1 VPPTESIRPLQDVW
15 LRPRRVF
22 RELSAQPLGI
32 VDYLLGASQ
41 GVATWLA
48 LARAQ
53 DLGATKSPEEIVVG
67 GLIFGPPLGIAT
79 LFVLASIYARL
90 GKRSDAP
97 PTVAQ
102 MFHVLAYGG
111 VPLAVSLG
119 IWLLTALLVGGEAF
133 VAVPRPDT
141 EAFAAFLLEAQI
153 IAQALLFFWS
163 VLLQTMGLSELQG
176 LTMGRAFW
184 IWLLGQFL
192 GVLAMT
198 LVAFLMLALGLKFT
212 AA

>member
-1 VPPTESIRPLQDVW
+1 VPPTDSVRPLQDVW

-22 RELSAQPLGI
+22 RELSAQPLGLL
-32 VDYLLGASQ
+32 DYLLAAAQ

-53 DLGATKSPEEIVVG
+53 DLGASKSAEDIVIG
-67 GLIFGPPLGIAT
+67 GLVFGPPLGVAS
-79 LFVLASIYARL
+79 LFVLAAIYARL
-90 GKRSDAP
+90 GKRDAASP
-97 PTVAQ
+97 SVVQ

-119 IWLLTALLVGGEAF
+119 IWLLTALVVGAQAF
-133 VAVPRPDT
+133 VSVPRPDT

-163 VLLQTMGLSELQG
+163 VLLQAMGLSELQG
-176 LTMGRAFW
+176 LRMGRAFW

-192 GVLAMT
+192 GALAMT
-198 LVAFLMLALGLKFT
+198 LVAVLLLASGLKFT

>member
-1 VPPTESIRPLQDVW
+1 MPTTESVRPLQDVW

-22 RELSAQPLGI
+22 RELSPQPLSL
-32 VDYLLGASQ
+32 VDYLLGAAQ
-41 GVATWLA
+41 GVATCLA

-53 DLGATKSPEEIVVG
+53 DLGATNSAEQIVVG
-67 GLIFGPPLGIAT
+67 GLIFGPPLGVAT
-79 LFVLASIYARL
+79 LLMLAAIYARL
-90 GKRSDAP
+90 GRRNGAAP
-97 PTVAQ
+97 TLAQ

-119 IWLLTALLVGGEAF
+119 IWLLTALGVGGQAF
-133 VAVPRPDT
+133 VSVPRPDT
-141 EAFAAFLLEAQI
+141 EAFAAFLLQAQL

-163 VLLQTMGLSELQG
+163 VLLQVMGLSELHG

-192 GVLAMT
+192 AVLAMT
-198 LVAFLMLALGLKFT
+198 LVAILLLAGLKLT
-212 AA
+212 TV

>member
-1 VPPTESIRPLQDVW
+1 VPLTDSVRPLQDVW

-22 RELSAQPLGI
+22 RELSPQPLGL
-32 VDYLLGASQ
+32 VDYLLAAAQ

-53 DLGATKSPEEIVVG
+53 DLGTTQSAEEIVVR
-67 GLIFGPPLGIAT
+67 GLIFGPPLGVAT
-79 LFVLASIYARL
+79 LFVLAAIYARL
-90 GKRSDAP
+90 GKRGDATP
-97 PTVAQ
+97 KVAQ

-119 IWLLTALLVGGEAF
+119 IWLLTALAVGGQAF

-141 EAFAAFLLEAQI
+141 EAFAAFLLQAQI

-163 VLLQTMGLSELQG
+163 VLLQAMGLSELQG

-192 GVLAMT
+192 GALAMT
-198 LVAFLMLALGLKFT
+198 LVAVLLLASGLIGKT
-212 AA
+212 

>member
-1 VPPTESIRPLQDVW
+1 VPPTDSVRPLQDVW

-22 RELSAQPLGI
+22 RELSPQPLGLG
-32 VDYLLGASQ
+32 DYLLGAAQ

-53 DLGATKSPEEIVVG
+53 DLGATKSAEEIVVG
-67 GLIFGPPLGIAT
+67 GLIFGPPLGVAT
-79 LFVLASIYARL
+79 LFVLAAIYARL
-90 GKRSDAP
+90 GKRGDAA

-119 IWLLTALLVGGEAF
+119 IWLLTALAVGGEAF
-133 VAVPRPDT
+133 AAVPRPDT
-141 EAFAAFLLEAQI
+141 EAFAAFLLQAQI

-163 VLLQTMGLSELQG
+163 VLLQAMGLSELQG

-192 GVLAMT
+192 GALALT
-198 LVAFLMLALGLKFT
+198 LVAILLASVYKFIS
-212 AA
+212 A

>member
-1 VPPTESIRPLQDVW
+1 
-15 LRPRRVF
+15 VF

-32 VDYLLGASQ
+32 VDYLLAASQ

-48 LARAQ
+48 LARAE
-53 DLGATKSPEEIVVG
+53 DLGATKGAEEIVVG
-67 GLIFGPPLGIAT
+67 GLIFGPLLGIAT
-79 LFVLASIYARL
+79 LFVLAAIYARL
-90 GKRSDAP
+90 GKRSDTP

-102 MFHVLAYGG
+102 IFHVLAYGG

-133 VAVPRPDT
+133 VGVPRPDT

-163 VLLQTMGLSELQG
+163 VLLQAMGLSELQG

-192 GVLAMT
+192 GALAMT
-198 LVAFLMLALGLKFT
+198 VVAVLLLALGLKFT

>member
-1 VPPTESIRPLQDVW
+1 VPPTESVRPLQDVW

-22 RELSAQPLGI
+22 RELSAQPLGLL
-32 VDYLLGASQ
+32 DYLLAAAQ

-53 DLGATKSPEEIVVG
+53 DLGATKGVQEIVVG
-67 GLIFGPPLGIAT
+67 ALIFGPLLGVAT
-79 LFVLASIYARL
+79 LFVLAAIYARL
-90 GKRSDAP
+90 GKRNGAA
-97 PTVAQ
+97 PTVVQ

-119 IWLLTALLVGGEAF
+119 IWLLTALIAGGDAF
-133 VAVPRPDT
+133 ISVPRPDM
-141 EAFAAFLLEAQI
+141 EAFAAFLLAAQI
-153 IAQALLFFWS
+153 IAQPLLFFWS
-163 VLLQTMGLSELQG
+163 VLLQAMGLSELQG

-192 GVLAMT
+192 GALAMT
-198 LVAFLMLALGLKFT
+198 LVAVLLLASGLKFT
-212 AA
+212 TA

>member
-1 VPPTESIRPLQDVW
+1 VPPTEYVRPLQDVW

-22 RELSAQPLGI
+22 RELSAQPLGLA
-32 VDYLLGASQ
+32 DYLLGAAQ

-53 DLGATKSPEEIVVG
+53 DLGATKGAEQIVVG
-67 GLIFGPPLGIAT
+67 GLIFGPPLGVAT
-79 LFVLASIYARL
+79 MFVLAAIYARL
-90 GKRSDAP
+90 ARRSGAA

-119 IWLLTALLVGGEAF
+119 IWLLTALAVGGEAF
-133 VAVPRPDT
+133 VSVPRPDT
-141 EAFAAFLLEAQI
+141 EAFAAFLLQAQI

-163 VLLQTMGLSELQG
+163 VLLQAMGLSELQG
-176 LTMGRAFW
+176 LTVGRAFW

-192 GVLAMT
+192 GALAMT
-198 LVAFLMLALGLKFT
+198 LVAILLLASGLKFT
-212 AA
+212 TV

>member
-1 VPPTESIRPLQDVW
+1 MPPTESVRPLQDVW

-22 RELSAQPLGI
+22 RELSAQPLSL
-32 VDYLLGASQ
+32 VDYLLAAAQ

-53 DLGATKSPEEIVVG
+53 DLGTTKGAEEIIVG
-67 GLIFGPPLGIAT
+67 GLIFGPLLGVAT
-79 LFVLASIYARL
+79 LFILAAIYARL
-90 GKRSDAP
+90 GKRGGAA

-119 IWLLTALLVGGEAF
+119 IWLLTAVGVGGDAF
-133 VAVPRPDT
+133 VTVPRPNM
-141 EAFAAFLLEAQI
+141 EAFAAFLLQAQI

-163 VLLQTMGLSELQG
+163 VLLQAMGLSELQG
-176 LTMGRAFW
+176 LSMGRAFW

-192 GVLAMT
+192 GALAMT
-198 LVAFLMLALGLKFT
+198 LVALSLLALGLKFT
-212 AA
+212 SA

>member
-1 VPPTESIRPLQDVW
+1 MPPTDSVRPLQDVW

-22 RELSAQPLGI
+22 RELSPQPLGL
-32 VDYLLGASQ
+32 VDYLLAAAQ

-53 DLGATKSPEEIVVG
+53 DLGTAKSAEEIVVS
-67 GLIFGPPLGIAT
+67 GLIFGPPLGVAL
-79 LFVLASIYARL
+79 LFVLAAIYARL
-90 GKRSDAP
+90 GKRGDAA

-119 IWLLTALLVGGEAF
+119 IWLLTAVGVGAEAF
-133 VAVPRPDT
+133 VVVPRPDT
-141 EAFAAFLLEAQI
+141 EPYAAFLLQAQI

-163 VLLQTMGLSELQG
+163 VLLQAMGLSELQG

-192 GVLAMT
+192 GAVALT
-198 LVAFLMLALGLKFT
+198 LVAVLLASVFKLMSA
-212 AA
+212 